1 MSQHYQTATTTTTT
15 TTILIRDPGKHGSS
29 LVFSEDAWG
38 GGSLLFR
45 CKSWAAQS
53 IETTKTEHRWSHWS
67 KFSLCSCHIHLTRH
81 HRHSSPQFAQTSPTP
96 VSEDPSSPALLPC
109 TPPLPSSP
117 ALLLT
122 KNSPNPFTSKV
133 KEQFEKPSFPP
144 LLPL

>member
-96 VSEDPSSPALLPC
+96 VSEDPSSPALLPASSQK
-109 TPPLPSSP
+109 TPQTRSPRRSRSNSKNLLFLPSC
-117 ALLLT
+117 
-122 KNSPNPFTSKV
+122 
-133 KEQFEKPSFPP
+133 PSR
-144 LLPL
+144 